1 VVPAAHVAAR
11 PKFEP
16 DATSGTPGNR
26 GLTLIGVWL
35 AFCLSLATGCDGC
48 RQPERPDESDDD
60 AVLMEFSFGGARPL
74 PHGQSLT
81 QSGIKPGH
89 WFTVGESITSNL
101 ADRRGILRH
110 RVGAADG
117 VDADIDSADRPR
129 PDRWLPLTAEYP
141 AVLPRQSRRR
151 LDNRLVAGSTGP
163 FVAAGKAVL
172 LGQFA
177 TGSASTL
184 VETGRTRP
192 NLMEPE
198 EYFLVVLSRRP
209 ERFAALQTA
218 DWVRPPRDDFD
229 LADGSGGRTR
239 RNFRIVFV
247 KPDNWPALSETMLDW
262 TSTSTLLWDDV
273 EPASLTPEQ
282 SRALIDWLHFGGRL
296 IVNGP
301 AGGSELTRDR
311 FGPWMPQRVEA
322 SEELDLDS
330 LAGLVREWA
339 VPGDADW
346 EQRVEKIRERSGRL
360 GTAGPIDPQ
369 AIPVSGTQGLV
380 LTRAVGRGQI
390 VQTRF
395 DLADDWLVD
404 WPSRD
409 SFYNGA
415 LLGRPFRQFR
425 LLPAVEGLTETSWE
439 SRYPEIG
446 MTAVADARYNT
457 RFRLLARDAKLAVA
471 EPAAA
476 EPTAAEPT
484 GPDPAA
490 NPADDPDEPENDV
503 DSDVAAPETP
513 TESGSD
519 PLAQPETAAEPR
531 PDPASAPV
539 ADAAP
544 DADIVP
550 SVDVAPVDVA
560 PVAVAWDQ
568 TEFASDPVQ
577 GIGGW
582 KDDSDFARAAI
593 ETLRAGAGV
602 SIPSR
607 RFVVRSLAIYLTI
620 LVPLN
625 FFLFWSIGRVEW
637 AWFAIPLI
645 GLLGGL
651 WIARQANLDIG
662 FARSQTEV
670 ALMEAHAGYPRAHVT
685 RFLSIYNSLS
695 GRYDLAFDSPDAA
708 AAPLGLLGQV
718 DVDTEE
724 LKDVTL
730 RFGTGDGPVLA
741 GVPVASNRARIFHV
755 EQMVDLAGTI
765 ELMDNPQNDGGQ
777 VDGGQNG
784 GGQNDGG
791 QNGGDDNTRL
801 RNTSGFDLANAIVI
815 SRTEKGNTRV
825 ANIGELSTGGT
836 TRLRWRDA
844 DSSDDASLL
853 PVPLELGIERVMNQL
868 TRSDRFPL
876 GSIRL
881 IATTSQTPSGMSI
894 TPESAQ
900 REHATVIVVH
910 LRHSSHPAGRPDENL
925 PPEIKVSP
933 TDDAA
938 PIDPADIPTAV
949 QTIGAP

>member
-1 VVPAAHVAAR
+1 MTAR
-11 PKFEP
+11 PKFAP
-16 DATSGTPGNR
+16 NATSGTPGTR
-26 GLTLIGVWL
+26 HLTLLGVWL
-35 AFCLSLATGCDGC
+35 GFCLSLATGCDGC
-48 RQPERPDESDDD
+48 RQFERPDDSDDD
-60 AVLMEFSFGGARPL
+60 EVATEFSFGGARPL
-74 PHGQSLT
+74 PHGQSLA

-110 RVGAADG
+110 RVGAVDSPADG
-117 VDADIDSADRPR
+117 TEADFDSGSRPR

-141 AVLPRQSRRR
+141 AVLPRQSRKR
-151 LDNRLVAGSTGP
+151 LDNRLVAGSAGP
-163 FVAAGKAVL
+163 FIADGKAVL

-177 TGSASTL
+177 TGTASTL
-184 VETGRTRP
+184 IETGRSRP
-192 NLMEPE
+192 NLLEPE

-209 ERFAALQTA
+209 ERFAALQSA

-229 LADGSGGRTR
+229 VADGSGGRAR
-239 RNFRIVFV
+239 RNFRVVFV

-301 AGGSELTRDR
+301 AAGGELTRDR

-322 SEELDLDS
+322 SEELDLDA

-339 VPGDADW
+339 VPGDANW
-346 EQRVEKIRERSGRL
+346 EQGVEKIRERSGRL
-360 GTAGPIDPQ
+360 GTAGPIAPQ
-369 AIPVSGTQGLV
+369 ATPISGTQGLV

-415 LLGRPFRQFR
+415 LLGRPYRQFR

-439 SRYPEIG
+439 SRYPELG
-446 MTAVADARYNT
+446 MTATADPRYNT

-476 EPTAAEPT
+476 EPTDR
-484 GPDPAA
+484 DPAVTSA
-490 NPADDPDEPENDV
+490 ATPADDPADPENDV
-503 DSDVAAPETP
+503 DSDVAASEAPA
-513 TESGSD
+513 ESGSD

-539 ADAAP
+539 TDAAP
-544 DADIVP
+544 EADIV
-550 SVDVAPVDVA
+550 ANADVA

-582 KDDSDFARAAI
+582 KDDSDFARAAV

-607 RFVVRSLAIYLTI
+607 RFVVRSLAIYLTV

-755 EQMVDLAGTI
+755 EQMVDLDGTI
-765 ELMDNPQNDGGQ
+765 ELMDSPQIDGGQ
-777 VDGGQNG
+777 IDGGEIE
-784 GGQNDGG
+784 
-791 QNGGDDNTRL
+791 GDDNTRL

-815 SRTEKGNTRV
+815 SRTAAGDTRV
-825 ANIGELSTGGT
+825 ANVGELGTGGT

-844 DSSDDASLL
+844 ESSDDASLL

-868 TRSDRFPL
+868 IRSDRFPL

-881 IATTSQTPSGMSI
+881 IATTSQTPAGMSI
-894 TPESAQ
+894 TPESVQ

-910 LRHSSHPAGRPDENL
+910 LRHPSHPAGRPDENL

-933 TDDAA
+933 TDDAE